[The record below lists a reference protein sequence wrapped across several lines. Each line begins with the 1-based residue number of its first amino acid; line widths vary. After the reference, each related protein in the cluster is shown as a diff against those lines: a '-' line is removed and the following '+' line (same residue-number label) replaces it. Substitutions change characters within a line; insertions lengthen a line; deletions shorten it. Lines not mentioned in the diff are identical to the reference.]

1 MNFGEMRYTNE
12 NAVISPAMVATKK
25 PGIAAAP
32 RKRAAKHR
40 ASQPADNVASG
51 ARGWTFLTN
60 HAHVLLCLA
69 QGESL
74 TAREL
79 GMRIGI
85 TERSVQ
91 AILAD
96 LIDDGYLKKSKVGRR
111 NSYTVNPRGRLR
123 HPLEASHTVGELID
137 ALT

>member
-1 MNFGEMRYTNE
+1 M
-12 NAVISPAMVATKK
+12 ATSKK
-25 PGIAAAP
+25 PRKAAAP
-32 RKRAAKHR
+32 RSKPGSAA
-40 ASQPADNVASG
+40 AAVATTS
-51 ARGWTFLTN
+51 APRTWTFLTN

-79 GMRIGI
+79 SMRIGI

-96 LIDDGYLKKSKVGRR
+96 LIEDGYLSKSKVGRR

-123 HPLEASHTVGELID
+123 HPLESAHTVGELISV
-137 ALT
+137 LT

>member
-1 MNFGEMRYTNE
+1 MLARM
-12 NAVISPAMVATKK
+12 AATRKSAAK
-25 PGIAAAP
+25 AAP
-32 RKRAAKHR
+32 KKAPARAALKAAGSPTR
-40 ASQPADNVASG
+40 T
-51 ARGWTFLTN
+51 WTFLTN

-79 GMRIGI
+79 SVLIGI

-96 LIDDGYLKKSKVGRR
+96 LIADGYLK
-111 NSYTVNPRGRLR
+111 
-123 HPLEASHTVGELID
+123 
-137 ALT
+137 

>member
-1 MNFGEMRYTNE
+1 MTLGENRSPKDRGN
-12 NAVISPAMVATKK
+12 ISAAMAATKK
-25 PGIAAAP
+25 PRKPAAP
-32 RKRAAKHR
+32 DRQTAEPR
-40 ASQPADNVASG
+40 ASQPDNG

-69 QGESL
+69 HGGSM

-111 NSYTVNPRGRLR
+111 NSYTVNPKGRLR
-123 HPLEASHTVGELID
+123 HPLEAAHTVGELID

>member
-1 MNFGEMRYTNE
+1 M
-12 NAVISPAMVATKK
+12 AATKK
-25 PGIAAAP
+25 PTKTAAP
-32 RKRAAKHR
+32 RKRTAAPRSARTAPRGAQR
-40 ASQPADNVASG
+40 ADGPVSV
-51 ARGWTFLTN
+51 RGWTFLTN

-96 LIDDGYLKKSKVGRR
+96 LIEDGYLKKSKVGRR
-111 NSYTVNPRGRLR
+111 NSYTVNPKGRLR
-123 HPLEASHTVGELID
+123 HPLEAAHTVGELID

>member
-1 MNFGEMRYTNE
+1 
-12 NAVISPAMVATKK
+12 MVATKK
-25 PGIAAAP
+25 PLKAAAP
-32 RKRAAKHR
+32 RKRAAKPR
-40 ASQPADNVASG
+40 ASQPADGAATG

-69 QGESL
+69 HGESL

-96 LIDDGYLKKSKVGRR
+96 LIDDGYLKKAKVGRR
-111 NSYTVNPRGRLR
+111 NSYTVNPKGRLR
-123 HPLEASHTVGELID
+123 HPLEAAHTVGELIE

>member
-1 MNFGEMRYTNE
+1 M
-12 NAVISPAMVATKK
+12 AATKK
-25 PGIAAAP
+25 PTRATAP
-32 RKRAAKHR
+32 RKRAPHPT
-40 ASQPADNVASG
+40 QPAPPAAGGVK
-51 ARGWTFLTN
+51 GWTFLTN

-79 GMRIGI
+79 GLRIGI

-111 NSYTVNPRGRLR
+111 NSYTVNPKGRLR
-123 HPLEASHTVGELID
+123 HPLEAAHTVGELID